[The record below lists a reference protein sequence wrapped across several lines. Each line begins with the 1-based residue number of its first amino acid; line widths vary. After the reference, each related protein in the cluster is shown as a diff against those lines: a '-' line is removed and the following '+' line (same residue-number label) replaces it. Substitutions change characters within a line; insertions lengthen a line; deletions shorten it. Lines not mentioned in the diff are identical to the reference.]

1 MASDILH
8 IKDAY
13 YFEVP
18 RALWK
23 SNRKSIDELPEHY
36 IRLDSEYQNWEAERL
51 YEGLA
56 GIKSLKDVPAKD
68 VLIDQW
74 HAWQHDHAHFAK
86 PFDRFLEEA
95 PSQAWFQRQLEV
107 PEKPQPKPKE
117 SDVDYDARLEIW
129 QAEKARVEHLQA
141 DWKAVVANA
150 ESVGEYKKSVGE
162 WPEEKLAEYN
172 RMLDGKILIPQP
184 FGTLRNNYEK
194 ESGFAISKFM
204 ILETVVA
211 ILLIAI
217 FWRLAHRIKDGK
229 PVRGRLWNM
238 FEAFLLFIRDE
249 VARPAIGGHDA
260 DRFVPFLWTVFMF
273 VLGLNLLG
281 MVPWMGSPTAS
292 FSVTLAMAAVTFV
305 TVVIAGSIR
314 FGVVGFWKNQV
325 PHMGLPMILAIFIVP
340 MLFVI
345 EVLGLFIKHAVLAVR
360 LLANMVAGHLVLLA
374 IMGIAVATAGS
385 GVWPVSAT
393 ISVIGSAL
401 ISLLELFVAFLQ
413 AYVFT
418 FLSALFIGAAVH
430 HH

>member
-23 SNRKSIDELPEHY
+23 SNRKTIDEFPEHY
-36 IRLDSEYQNWEAERL
+36 VRLDPDYQTWEAERQ

-56 GIKSLKDVPAKD
+56 SIKGLEDVPSQD
-68 VLIDQW
+68 SLIEQW

-95 PSQAWFQRQLEV
+95 PSQAWFQRQIEV
-107 PEKPQPKPKE
+107 PPKPTQGRKE
-117 SDVDYDARLEIW
+117 LDADYDARIEVW
-129 QAEKARVEHLQA
+129 EAEKAKAEQLQA
-141 DWKAVVANA
+141 EWKGVVAKA
-150 ESVGEYKKSVGE
+150 ESVDEYKQSVKE
-162 WPEEKLAEYN
+162 WSPEKVAEYN
-172 RMLDGKILIPQP
+172 KVLDGKILIPQP
-184 FGTLRNNYEK
+184 FGKLRNNYEK

-204 ILETVVA
+204 ILEAVVA
-211 ILLIAI
+211 VLLIAI

-260 DRFVPFLWTVFMF
+260 DRFVPLLWTIFMF

-281 MVPWMGSPTAS
+281 MLPWMGSPTAS

-305 TVVIAGSIR
+305 TVVIAGSMR
-314 FGVVGFWKNQV
+314 FGVLGFWKNQV
-325 PHMGLPMILAIFIVP
+325 PHMGLPMVLAIFIVP

>member
-23 SNRKSIDELPEHY
+23 SNRKTIDEFPEHY
-36 IRLDSEYQNWEAERL
+36 VRLDPDYQTWEAARQ
-51 YEGLA
+51 YKGLT
-56 GIKSLKDVPAKD
+56 GIKGLDDVPSQD
-68 VLIDQW
+68 SLIEQW

-95 PSQAWFQRQLEV
+95 PSQAWFQRQLAIGPFAKKQSGETN
-107 PEKPQPKPKE
+107 EE
-117 SDVDYDARLEIW
+117 LA
-129 QAEKARVEHLQA
+129 ARVE
-141 DWKAVVANA
+141 KAAPLRDAWAAVETNA
-150 ESVGEYKKSVGE
+150 ESVAEYKQSVKE
-162 WPEEKLAEYN
+162 WSPEKVVEYN
-172 RMLDGKILIPQP
+172 KMLDGKILIPQP
-184 FGTLRNNYEK
+184 FGKLRNNYEK

-204 ILETVVA
+204 ILEAVVA
-211 ILLIAI
+211 VLLIAI

-260 DRFVPFLWTVFMF
+260 DRFVPLLWTIFMF

-281 MVPWMGSPTAS
+281 MLPWMGSPTAS

-305 TVVIAGSIR
+305 TVVIAGSMR
-314 FGVVGFWKNQV
+314 FGVLGFWKNQV
-325 PHMGLPMILAIFIVP
+325 PHMGLPTILAIFIVP
-340 MLFVI
+340 MLFII